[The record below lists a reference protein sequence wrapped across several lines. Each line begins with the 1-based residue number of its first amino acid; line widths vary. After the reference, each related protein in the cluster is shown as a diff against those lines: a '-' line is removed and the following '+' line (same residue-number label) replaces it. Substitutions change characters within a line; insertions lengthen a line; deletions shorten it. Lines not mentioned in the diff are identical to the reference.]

1 MQFSINQ
8 NKNKYK
14 YYIIFILI
22 ELAILM
28 GLYVFIPVSVYL
40 ILFLTPFVLIDLW
53 SNYRCA
59 RRQKN
64 YIQKISINTS
74 EIQCV
79 FANNRSKKIPLSKS
93 LFSIREI
100 RFEKEK
106 TEIEI
111 REKHRVGS
119 KLIGRLPLYNWPN
132 IFEIKEQLSQN
143 AVTQIS
149 YRPEGFWSKYGI
161 LTADTVITG
170 SALTVGVLADLKGDS
185 TFASDLKS
193 DLFMPISN
201 NKPDPKQEHE

>member
-111 REKHRVGS
+111 REK
-119 KLIGRLPLYNWPN
+119 
-132 IFEIKEQLSQN
+132 LSQN